1 MHPSHPADGDERAE
15 IAATEPA
22 AAAASTAA
30 SAEVSGAAAPGA
42 APGALDRRRFFTL
55 AAAAGGLGLGATAFP
70 DVLAAAARADVEAG
84 AKKMGKITRKIL
96 AAAEDLAGVHF
107 TDAHRDQALKGLASV
122 RDDYVRLREIP
133 LANDVPP
140 ALRFDPRPAGFAGD
154 GARPGEPDR
163 TFQASSGIAAPL
175 PTDHGDLAYLPL
187 LDLARLVQ
195 SRQITSSELTHLYL
209 ARLRRL
215 DPMLH
220 AVITFTEERALREAE
235 QADREIAA
243 GRYRGPLHGI
253 PWGAKD
259 LLAARGYPTT
269 WGSVPF
275 KSQVIDD
282 DATVVERLTAA
293 GAVLVAKTAVGELAW
308 GDVWFGGTTKN
319 PWKLDQGSS
328 GSSAGSASATAAG
341 AVGFAIGTETLGSIV
356 SPSTRTGCTGLRPTF
371 GRVSR
376 HGAMALAWSMDKIG
390 VLARQVEDCAAVFQA
405 IYGPDG
411 RDETV
416 VDAPFR
422 WEPARDPGRLRLG
435 YAKALFEER
444 PEKADAEWEEQ
455 HALDLASVEALR
467 GLGWELRPFELPTLP
482 LDAISFIL
490 SAESAAAFD
499 ELTRSGRVDLLVRQE
514 ENAWPNVFRQGRM
527 IPAVEY
533 IQANRVRT
541 LVVRDMARR
550 MEGFDAYVAPSFAGN
565 NLLLGNLTGY
575 PAVVLPNG
583 FRKDGTPGSIT
594 FTGKLFGEAD
604 LLAIAKAY
612 QDATGFHRRHPKL

>member
-1 MHPSHPADGDERAE
+1 MHDESDHPRP
-15 IAATEPA
+15 AT
-22 AAAASTAA
+22 
-30 SAEVSGAAAPGA
+30 
-42 APGALDRRRFFTL
+42 PGALDRRRFL
-55 AAAAGGLGLGATAFP
+55 AFASALGGLGLGAAALP
-70 DVLAAAARADVEAG
+70 EALQAAAAEA
-84 AKKMGKITRKIL
+84 AKDGKGGKITKEML
-96 AAAEDLAGVHF
+96 AAAEELAGVRS
-107 TDAHRDQALKGLASV
+107 TDAQRDLMLKGLAGL
-122 RDDYVRLREIP
+122 RDDYAHRRKVA

-140 ALRFDPRPAGFAGD
+140 ALRFDPRP
-154 GARPGEPDR
+154 PGSAAPPPEPDR
-163 TFQASSGIAAPL
+163 AFQASGGAAPAPID
-175 PTDHGDLAYLPL
+175 PTTAPANLEDLAYLPL

-195 SRQITSSELTHLYL
+195 ARRVTSVDLTRMYL

-215 DPMLH
+215 DPQLH

-235 QADREIAA
+235 AADREIAA

-259 LLAARGYPTT
+259 LLAARGYRTT
-269 WGSVPF
+269 WGSVPYE
-275 KSQVIDD
+275 SQVIDE
-282 DATVVERLTAA
+282 DATVVARLAA
-293 GAVLVAKTAVGELAW
+293 AVAVLVAKTAVGELAW

-328 GSSAGSASATAAG
+328 GSSAGSAAATAAG

-411 RDETV
+411 LDDTV

-422 WEPARDPGRLRLG
+422 WDPALDPRRLRLG

-444 PEKADAEWEEQ
+444 PEKADAAWEEQ
-455 HALDLASVEALR
+455 HALDLAVLDALR
-467 GLGWELRPFELPTLP
+467 GAGFDLKPIELPQLP
-482 LDAISFIL
+482 VDALSLIL
-490 SAESAAAFD
+490 SAEAAAAFD
-499 ELTRSGRVDLLVRQE
+499 ELTRSGGVDRMVRQGE
-514 ENAWPNVFRQGRM
+514 DAWPNVFRQGRL

-541 LVVRDMARR
+541 LVMRDMARR
-550 MEGFDAYVAPSFAGN
+550 MEGFDAYVAPSFAGR
-565 NLLLGNLTGY
+565 NLLMTNLTGH

-583 FRKDGTPGSIT
+583 FRKNGTPGSIT
-594 FTGKLFGEAD
+594 FVGKLFGESE

-612 QDATGFHRRHPKL
+612 QDATGFHQRHPKI

>member
-1 MHPSHPADGDERAE
+1 MSQERHPPDAPRPA
-15 IAATEPA
+15 T
-22 AAAASTAA
+22 
-30 SAEVSGAAAPGA
+30 
-42 APGALDRRRFFTL
+42 PGALDRRRFLAFAALGGSGLTAALGGWGDAVPEALAAAAAEASKGGTITRETL
-55 AAAAGGLGLGATAFP
+55 AAA
-70 DVLAAAARADVEAG
+70 E
-84 AKKMGKITRKIL
+84 
-96 AAAEDLAGVHF
+96 ELAGVRF
-107 TDAHRDQALKGLASV
+107 TDAQRDLMLKGVADL
-122 RDDYVRLREIP
+122 RDDYVHRRQVS

-140 ALRFDPRPAGFAGD
+140 ALRFDPRPPGS
-154 GARPGEPDR
+154 GAAPQEPDR
-163 TFQASSGIAAPL
+163 VFRASGGASPAVEVPANL
-175 PTDHGDLAYLPL
+175 PANLEDLAFLPL

-195 SRQITSSELTHLYL
+195 ARRVTSVELTKMYL

-215 DPMLH
+215 DRQLL

-235 QADREIAA
+235 AADRQIAA

-275 KSQVIDD
+275 KNQVIDE
-282 DATVVERLTAA
+282 DATVVARLAAA
-293 GAVLVAKTAVGELAW
+293 GAVLVAKTSVGELAW

-328 GSSAGSASATAAG
+328 GSSAGSAAATAAG

-411 RDETV
+411 LDDTV
-416 VDAPFR
+416 VEAPFR
-422 WEPARDPGRLRLG
+422 WDPALDPRRLRLG
-435 YAKALFEER
+435 YARALFEER
-444 PEKADAEWEEQ
+444 PEKADAAWEEQ
-455 HALDLASVEALR
+455 HALDLAVLDALR
-467 GLGWELRPFELPTLP
+467 GAGFDLKPIELPDLP
-482 LDAISFIL
+482 VDSLSLIL
-490 SAESAAAFD
+490 SAEAAAAFD
-499 ELTRSGRVDLLVRQE
+499 ELTRSGGVDRMVRQTAD
-514 ENAWPNVFRQGRM
+514 AWPNAFRQGRT

-541 LVVRDMARR
+541 LVMRDMARR
-550 MEGFDAYVAPSFAGN
+550 MEGFDAYVAPSFAGR
-565 NLLLGNLTGY
+565 NLLMTNLTGH

-583 FRKDGTPGSIT
+583 FRKNGTPGSIT
-594 FTGKLFGEAD
+594 FVGKLFGESD

-612 QDATGFHRRHPKL
+612 QDATGFHRQHPKL